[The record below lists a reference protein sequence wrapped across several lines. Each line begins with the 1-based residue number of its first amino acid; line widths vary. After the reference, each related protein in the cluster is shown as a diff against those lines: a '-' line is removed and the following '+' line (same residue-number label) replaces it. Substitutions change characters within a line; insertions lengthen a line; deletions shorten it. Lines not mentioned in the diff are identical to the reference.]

1 MECKQLQYPC
11 CENLIDSMK
20 RQKDMILEEEPLRLG
35 GDATGEEQRAI
46 MHGPRNN
53 EASEGSRNDTQLWM
67 CLVVKVKSH
76 AVKNNIA

>member
-46 MHGPRNN
+46 TNSSRKNEVAGPKKKQHL
-53 EASEGSRNDTQLWM
+53 AVDGSSGES
-67 CLVVKVKSH
+67 KV
-76 AVKNNIA
+76 